1 MRNYKEVDADVSGA
15 NRVVTRSHPFVKGIA
30 TYTPAEYQAE
40 RSYHTGETTI
50 NGRVYPN
57 GMVRS
62 GLAHAMEARRAA
74 VVRSADGQSN
84 PA

>member
-1 MRNYKEVDADVSGA
+1 MRNYKEVDADVSGSNKVHP
-15 NRVVTRSHPFVKGIA
+15 NRNIGPGGS
-30 TYTPAEYQAE
+30 PAEYQATHCTHGPGDE
-40 RSYHTGETTI
+40 QTI
-50 NGRVYPN
+50 NGRVYPG